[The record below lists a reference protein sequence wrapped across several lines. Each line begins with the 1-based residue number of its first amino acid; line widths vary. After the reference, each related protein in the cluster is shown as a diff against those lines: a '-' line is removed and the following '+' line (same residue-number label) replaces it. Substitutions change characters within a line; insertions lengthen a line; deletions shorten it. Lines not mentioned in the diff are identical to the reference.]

1 MKKLLLHVG
10 PHKTASTY
18 VQSNLVHNRD
28 VLGARDVCYPRSLV
42 VSPGHHAVVTHLT
55 NGQTAPFDALLEEV
69 APYGTV
75 VLSSENFTRLEPAR
89 IETLLGLFE
98 GYEAHVLFYWR
109 DIHELW
115 PSHWQETIKQG
126 GHENWPEYLIKAMG
140 FTEEIFARHLRP
152 HIVLDRWIN
161 ALGRDRVH
169 VFPYACIGSDPLG
182 ALVPVCELTS
192 VDPAAL
198 TAFEQERNTSYPPE
212 RIEAIRVL
220 NGRATLA
227 GRRPGTEI
235 RRRYVRKAEGLEAS
249 DAFARLRAHFEAHA
263 RRSVLRRTEPY
274 IDQLSARILT
284 AYADL
289 LMRPVPAPGPDDVKV
304 VRFLDAT
311 HRVPDPIVAAM
322 AAFLEPDG

>member
-1 MKKLLLHVG
+1 MKKLLLHIG

-28 VLGARDVCYPRSLV
+28 VLRARGVCYPTTLF
-42 VSPGHHAVVTHLT
+42 VSPGHHAVVTQLQEGDT
-55 NGQTAPFDALLEEV
+55 GPFAALLEEV
-69 APYGTV
+69 APYATT
-75 VLSSENFTRLEPAR
+75 VLSSENFTRLEPAG
-89 IETLLGLFE
+89 IETLLGLFADH
-98 GYEAHVLFYWR
+98 EAHVLFYWR

-152 HIVLDRWIN
+152 HIVLDRWIR